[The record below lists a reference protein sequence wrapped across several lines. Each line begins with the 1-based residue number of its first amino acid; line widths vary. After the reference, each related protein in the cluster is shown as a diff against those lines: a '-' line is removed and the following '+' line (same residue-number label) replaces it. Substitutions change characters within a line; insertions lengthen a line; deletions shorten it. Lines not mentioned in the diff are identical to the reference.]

1 MFRRN
6 FWKITLSVAIV
17 LWAMLTLLPVK
28 DQPFVEYAKA
38 HATAKPAE
46 FNALLAEAT
55 ALKAKGGALS
65 EFVALKQLA
74 RERKLDLT
82 QYFPEIRLEDT
93 LKNVEKRNEILLNEL
108 LRRSKSR
115 MQLGL
120 DLVGGV
126 AFTLEVDPAAAAKF
140 SDQDREEKLAKAIEI
155 ISARVN
161 AFGVAEPI
169 IRPVGNNRIE
179 VQLPN
184 I

>member
-17 LWAMLTLLPVK
+17 VWAMLTLLPVN
-28 DQPFVEYAKA
+28 DQPFVDYAKA

-115 MQLGL
+115 MPCG
-120 DLVGGV
+120 
-126 AFTLEVDPAAAAKF
+126 P
-140 SDQDREEKLAKAIEI
+140 
-155 ISARVN
+155 
-161 AFGVAEPI
+161 
-169 IRPVGNNRIE
+169 
-179 VQLPN
+179 
-184 I
+184 